1 LQWLQVAGMCAISC
15 CTLVQHTSYLAYVV
29 MCFTPERQG
38 NAVHDPI
45 VYAIPKSYANSNVL
59 VCRFIASA
67 YDKPQYR
74 LHFRS
79 DAPIELKCLFYVP
92 RFHSEKFGMG
102 RVEPGVNLYSRKV
115 LIEAKPADLL
125 PGWLR
130 CVASPLMVA
139 VTTLCG
145 Y

>member
-1 LQWLQVAGMCAISC
+1 VFHCDKLSNC
-15 CTLVQHTSYLAYVV
+15 CTSPFSIAHATCYVNYRV
-29 MCFTPERQG
+29 F
-38 NAVHDPI
+38 
-45 VYAIPKSYANSNVL
+45 

-130 CVASPLMVA
+130 CVTSYLVWLLLYCADIQSP
-139 VTTLCG
+139 G
-145 Y
+145 YGFLSVDH

>member
-1 LQWLQVAGMCAISC
+1 MLSHAS
-15 CTLVQHTSYLAYVV
+15 S
-29 MCFTPERQG
+29 F
-38 NAVHDPI
+38 
-45 VYAIPKSYANSNVL
+45 
-59 VCRFIASA
+59 CRFIASA